1 MYPSGIVQVIL
12 SLGIVAVTVIAAWME
27 KWEIVGM
34 CVTGAFALLRPTGAI
49 QKEHKDET
57 IINLVDPA

>member
-12 SLGIVAVTVIAAWME
+12 SLGIVAVTIVAAWAD

-49 QKEHKDET
+49 KDKSDDKVVD
-57 IINLVDPA
+57 LVDPV

>member
-12 SLGIVAVTVIAAWME
+12 SIGIVVVTVIAAWME

-34 CVTGAFALLRPTGAI
+34 CVTGAFALLRPTGTATR
-49 QKEHKDET
+49 ERKDEK
-57 IINLVDPA
+57 IIDLVDLA